1 MEDKSL
7 RTSFECG
14 DIKGGLFMSLFL
26 EKVIEDGYVSYNI
39 TRGGYFLIIVLALV
53 AGALISYFTNAD
65 GKNKMSVKQ
74 LTFSALCL
82 ALAFV
87 MSNIKLF
94 KLPMGGSV
102 TLFSMFFV
110 CFIGYLYGPRVSLSA
125 AFAYGLLQMV
135 IDPYIISVP
144 QLLCDYILAFGAL
157 GLAGFF
163 YNKKHGLS
171 LGYLVGILG
180 RFFFSTL
187 SGVIFFADYV
197 PEGMS
202 PLAYSAAYNGSY
214 IAAEGALTVIVLL
227 IPAVRSALNRIKI
240 EANEKSLRKDMMTA
254 NN

>member
-1 MEDKSL
+1 
-7 RTSFECG
+7 
-14 DIKGGLFMSLFL
+14 MSLFL
-26 EKVIEDGYVSYNI
+26 EKVVEDGYVSYNI
-39 TRGGYFLIIVLALV
+39 TRGGYFMIIGLVLAAVVLV
-53 AGALISYFTNAD
+53 SYFTNAD
-65 GKNKMSVKQ
+65 GKGKMSVKQ

-110 CFIGYLYGPRVSLSA
+110 CFIGYLYGARVSLSA

-163 YNKKHGLS
+163 HNKKHGLG

-187 SGVIFFADYV
+187 SGVIFFADYA

-214 IAAEGALTVIVLL
+214 IAAEGALTTIVLL
-227 IPAVRSALNRIKI
+227 IPAVHIALSRIKI
-240 EANEKSLRKDMMTA
+240 EANEKSLRKELNVA
-254 NN
+254 E

>member
-1 MEDKSL
+1 
-7 RTSFECG
+7 
-14 DIKGGLFMSLFL
+14 MSLFL
-26 EKVIEDGYVSYNI
+26 EKVVEDGYVTYNI
-39 TRGGYFLIIVLALV
+39 TRGGYFLVIILMLAAVALV
-53 AGALISYFTNAD
+53 SYFTNAD
-65 GKNKMSVKQ
+65 GKGKMSIKQ
-74 LTFSALCL
+74 ITFSALCL

-94 KLPMGGSV
+94 KLPMGGSI

-125 AFAYGLLQMV
+125 AFAYGLLQLI

-163 YNKKHGLS
+163 HEKKHGMII
-171 LGYLVGILG
+171 GYLVGIFG
-180 RFFFSTL
+180 RFVFSTL
-187 SGVIFFADYV
+187 SGVIFFADYA

-214 IAAEGALTVIVLL
+214 IAVEGALTIVVLL
-227 IPAVRSALNRIKI
+227 IPAVHAALNRIKT
-240 EANEKSLRKDMMTA
+240 EANEKSLRKELKMG
-254 NN
+254 